1 MKEIADAWCLNWCF
15 ANFFFPGKDKT
26 RWGESYAIVLFLQAA
41 CKRETTFKAPPH
53 LLFLT
58 HQHTVVLVII
68 RNSNFHT
75 LGKKRRSKRD
85 NMPSCS
91 IFSIY
96 LMVSWIFSTKQLP
109 KCMDYNSHHSCIMA
123 KEDESCIENLEY
135 TRFGRLSSNIL
146 KQPNV
151 LSAITHLDIR
161 SVFPPNWKMT

>member
-1 MKEIADAWCLNWCF
+1 MKEIADALCLNWCF
-15 ANFFFPGKDKT
+15 ANLYFPGKDKM

-41 CKRETTFKAPPH
+41 CKREITFKAPPH

-75 LGKKRRSKRD
+75 LGKKRRSERD
-85 NMPSCS
+85 DTSSLS

-109 KCMDYNSHHSCIMA
+109 KCMDYNSHHSCIRVRRMKA
-123 KEDESCIENLEY
+123 AVQIWDTPDLGDCPQA
-135 TRFGRLSSNIL
+135 FSNNSMFF
-146 KQPNV
+146 QQ
-151 LSAITHLDIR
+151 
-161 SVFPPNWKMT
+161 